1 MPKSFDD
8 AEHWRRRAE
17 EARAHADQ
25 MSDEK
30 SREMMLGIAVDYD
43 RLAARAEERSR
54 TVAPAPGPRKVKSRR
69 KRASLAGA

>member
-25 MSDEK
+25 MNDEK

-54 TVAPAPGPRKVKSRR
+54 TVAAIKIVTPGRWATESKN
-69 KRASLAGA
+69 LA

>member
-17 EARAHADQ
+17 EARPHADQ
-25 MSDEK
+25 MNDEK

-43 RLAARAEERSR
+43 RLAARAEVRSR
-54 TVAPAPGPRKVKSRR
+54 KTVAAIKIATPGPWATESEKQ
-69 KRASLAGA
+69 A

>member
-25 MSDEK
+25 INDEK

-43 RLAARAEERSR
+43 RLAVRAEQRSK
-54 TVAPAPGPRKVKSRR
+54 TVAAINIATPGPWATESEKP
-69 KRASLAGA
+69 A

>member
-30 SREMMLGIAVDYD
+30 SREMMLGIAVDYE

-54 TVAPAPGPRKVKSRR
+54 TVAAIKIATPGPWAPESEKQ
-69 KRASLAGA
+69 A

>member
-8 AEHWRRRAE
+8 AGHWRRRAE

-25 MSDEK
+25 MNDEK

-54 TVAPAPGPRKVKSRR
+54 TVAAITIGTLSPWATESENQ
-69 KRASLAGA
+69 A